1 MQMLSF
7 DEVAAAIQDEMTYQD
22 DKWGADKQQ
31 SLPGYMIVM
40 ENELRKARE
49 GWCADKS
56 GRASALAELLQVVT
70 VGVRCL
76 QRYGVTGW
84 AIATDD
90 IAQDDYD
97 DNCDRWS
104 PEVSNIELAVPQ
116 GVKVVELTLRD
127 GSPIYIAKAAFQRA
141 INNRGFGSKVL
152 TARGSYDVQQSVR
165 QIQQMMQD

>member
-1 MQMLSF
+1 MLSF
-7 DEVAAAIQDEMTYQD
+7 DEVAAAIHGEMQYQD

-31 SLPGYMIVM
+31 SLPGYLIVM

-90 IAQDDYD
+90 IAQDEHT
-97 DNCDRWS
+97 S
-104 PEVSNIELAVPQ
+104 IELTAPQ